1 MQHLLLLQ
9 SVSGIIPAQ
18 LASSS
23 STSDLTVWLNL
34 AASAMMSAVAMPVW
48 LTRIQLSSSTNSAVQ
63 CSSIWV
69 FQRG

>member
-34 AASAMMSAVAMPVW
+34 AASDYDVSCGKALW
-48 LTRIQLSSSTNSAVQ
+48 LDTYTTLYQYEIRTE
-63 CSSIWV
+63 
-69 FQRG
+69 